1 MQALLV
7 DDHALFREGMKHL
20 LRHLRPDVVVFQAAS
35 VREATD
41 ILTRERGVDLVL
53 LDLQL
58 PGMKGL
64 QALNAMRD
72 FDDEIPIVVLT
83 GTEDGEMVRAAI
95 ERGAMGFIQKSVN
108 PDEMLGAVETVLAG
122 KVYLPESVLDSVRG
136 VAEDVGAPQQ
146 SKLLGS
152 LGITGRRAEV
162 LVHLAKGKPT
172 KVIARELGISD
183 TTVKT
188 HIQAVYDALNV
199 HSRTQAIYVLA
210 RHGWA
215 LADIVH

>member
-1 MQALLV
+1 MRALLV

-20 LRHLRPDVVVFQAAS
+20 LRHLRPDAIVLQAAS
-35 VREATD
+35 VREATE
-41 ILTRERGVDLVL
+41 ILAREEGFDLVL

-58 PGMKGL
+58 PGMRGL
-64 QALNAMRD
+64 QALKALRD
-72 FDDEIPIVVLT
+72 FNDEVPIVVLT
-83 GTEDGEMVRAAI
+83 GTEDGEMVRSAI
-95 ERGAMGFIQKSVN
+95 EGGAMGFIQKSVN

-122 KVYLPESVLDSVRG
+122 KVYLPDSVLDSV
-136 VAEDVGAPQQ
+136 Q
-146 SKLLGS
+146 SADEPGSPHQTRLLGT

-162 LVHLAKGKPT
+162 LVHLAKGKST
-172 KVIARELGISD
+172 KAIARELGISD

-210 RHGWA
+210 RKGWA
-215 LADIVH
+215 LADIAQ